1 MAKKNILVFV
11 SEIKSEQNYL
21 LSYLPIIVKTANIY
35 LVSEKI
41 YTYPNYDS
49 FYKKDLNLINKFNF
63 TYIKTNLFLEI
74 INSSSLK
81 HCLKLIINFFFKLK
95 FTDLYSNIHLIKKY
109 FRKRNI
115 VLDYL
120 FVHES
125 NLRENFLE
133 NFKNE
138 KIYLFSHSLVM
149 RGSLIEKRRRI
160 NIDKFIEKK
169 EIKIRNYKN
178 LFFIINFHDE
188 RLFLQKKYNQKL
200 NILDFKSPLIND
212 QKIKVKK
219 NTSKSLLL
227 VLGKLNYF
235 NQSYKKEIIELIKL
249 LLKLNFKIY
258 VKFHPR
264 YQIDFIQNKNL
275 ILVNDCVKE
284 VLTKIDLAIVTS
296 KTNTV
301 LEIVSY
307 GICVLEFY
315 NSKKS
320 TFENKKYEFKKN
332 NNFVSISNYY
342 GFVKNFYDKQLILN
356 FLKRKN
362 LNSLITQNR
371 NTQINNLKNYLK
383 KNYSKN
389 TLKL

>member
-1 MAKKNILVFV
+1 
-11 SEIKSEQNYL
+11 
-21 LSYLPIIVKTANIY
+21 
-35 LVSEKI
+35 
-41 YTYPNYDS
+41 
-49 FYKKDLNLINKFNF
+49 
-63 TYIKTNLFLEI
+63 
-74 INSSSLK
+74 
-81 HCLKLIINFFFKLK
+81 
-95 FTDLYSNIHLIKKY
+95 
-109 FRKRNI
+109 
-115 VLDYL
+115 
-120 FVHES
+120 
-125 NLRENFLE
+125 
-133 NFKNE
+133 
-138 KIYLFSHSLVM
+138 M

-264 YQIDFIQNKNL
+264 CQIDFIQNKNL

-315 NSKKS
+315 NSKK
-320 TFENKKYEFKKN
+320 
-332 NNFVSISNYY
+332 
-342 GFVKNFYDKQLILN
+342 
-356 FLKRKN
+356 
-362 LNSLITQNR
+362 
-371 NTQINNLKNYLK
+371 
-383 KNYSKN
+383 
-389 TLKL
+389 